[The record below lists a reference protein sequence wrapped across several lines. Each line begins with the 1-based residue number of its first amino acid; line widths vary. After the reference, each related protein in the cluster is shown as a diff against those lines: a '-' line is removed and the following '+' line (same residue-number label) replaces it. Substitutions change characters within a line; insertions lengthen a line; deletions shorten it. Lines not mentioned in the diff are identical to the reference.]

1 MRKLKGKAISAKT
14 VKMKVKNHWTVSDFL
29 ENYGISEDE
38 LMELLRDL
46 FHGDIGEIK
55 RDLKQN
61 EVLKKSAKK
70 KDNTETN
77 EPEAKIEAAEIQGAE
92 AVETQEEKISDKNEK
107 ADIEEGAEVKMVQ
120 EQEKKLKLL
129 TEEQEKAATL
139 QQNIIALE
147 VNHDELISRK
157 KVIQTQELPKLKAV
171 LEDYKNK
178 ILETQVQVISLSDE
192 LNEIVGKVSEANETL
207 AQKRAML
214 QALEEEIQDK
224 KNELFHVREICAE
237 VLPDIITID
246 FVPHDKE
253 LFRLVNRLNATL
265 ETDANKIKYPSSTF
279 HSYQLSEEGKHV
291 FKEFDTEEQDRRNA
305 KMFGYEYDKVIE
317 RYPLQSVDDI
327 KIMSDQEKQRY

>member
-1 MRKLKGKAISAKT
+1 MKKLKGKAISAKT
-14 VKMKVKNHWTVSDFL
+14 VKMKVKSHWTVSDFL
-29 ENYGISEDE
+29 KNYGISEDE
-38 LMELLRDL
+38 FMELLRDL

-92 AVETQEEKISDKNEK
+92 AVETQEEKNSDKNEK

-120 EQEKKLKLL
+120 EQEKRLKLL
-129 TEEQEKAATL
+129 TEEQEKATTL

-147 VNHDELISRK
+147 VNHDELIFRK
-157 KVIQTQELPKLKAV
+157 RVIQTQELPKLKAV

-178 ILETQVQVISLSDE
+178 IQETQVQVISLNDE

-214 QALEEEIQDK
+214 QALEEEIQALSTVDIFVYASGDI
-224 KNELFHVREICAE
+224 EVSACTEIKIPEDSAVDWIGVASSNTSLCKE
-237 VLPDIITID
+237 MTIGQIQS
-246 FVPHDKE
+246 V
-253 LFRLVNRLNATL
+253 A
-265 ETDANKIKYPSSTF
+265 
-279 HSYQLSEEGKHV
+279 
-291 FKEFDTEEQDRRNA
+291 
-305 KMFGYEYDKVIE
+305 KVIE
-317 RYPLQSVDDI
+317 IVKELKSWQTVFENDACQKLFDSLMA
-327 KIMSDQEKQRY
+327 KHQ

>member
-14 VKMKVKNHWTVSDFL
+14 VKMKLKNHWTVSDFL

-38 LMELLRDL
+38 FMELLRDL
-46 FHGDIGEIK
+46 FHGNIGEIK

-92 AVETQEEKISDKNEK
+92 AVETQEEKNSDKNEK

-120 EQEKKLKLL
+120 EQEKRLKLL
-129 TEEQEKAATL
+129 TEEQEKATTL

-147 VNHDELISRK
+147 VNHDELIFRK
-157 KVIQTQELPKLKAV
+157 RVIQTQELPKLKAV

-178 ILETQVQVISLSDE
+178 IQETQVQVISLNDE

-214 QALEEEIQDK
+214 QALEEEIQALSTVDIFVYASGDI
-224 KNELFHVREICAE
+224 EVSACTEIKIPEDSAVDWIGIASSNTSLCKE
-237 VLPDIITID
+237 MTIGQIQS
-246 FVPHDKE
+246 V
-253 LFRLVNRLNATL
+253 A
-265 ETDANKIKYPSSTF
+265 
-279 HSYQLSEEGKHV
+279 
-291 FKEFDTEEQDRRNA
+291 
-305 KMFGYEYDKVIE
+305 KVIE
-317 RYPLQSVDDI
+317 IVKELKSWQTVFENDACQKLFDSLMA
-327 KIMSDQEKQRY
+327 KHQ

>member
-14 VKMKVKNHWTVSDFL
+14 VKMKLKNHWTVSDFL

-92 AVETQEEKISDKNEK
+92 AVETQEEKISNKNEK

-178 ILETQVQVISLSDE
+178 IQETQVQVISLNDE

-207 AQKRAML
+207 AKKRAML
-214 QALEEEIQDK
+214 QALEEEIQALSTVDIFVYASGDI
-224 KNELFHVREICAE
+224 EVSACTEIKIPEDSAVDWIGVASSNTSLCKE
-237 VLPDIITID
+237 MTIGQIQS
-246 FVPHDKE
+246 V
-253 LFRLVNRLNATL
+253 A
-265 ETDANKIKYPSSTF
+265 
-279 HSYQLSEEGKHV
+279 
-291 FKEFDTEEQDRRNA
+291 
-305 KMFGYEYDKVIE
+305 KVIE
-317 RYPLQSVDDI
+317 IGKELKSWQTVFENDACQKLFDSLMA
-327 KIMSDQEKQRY
+327 KHQ

>member
-14 VKMKVKNHWTVSDFL
+14 VKMKVKSHWTVSDFL
-29 ENYGISEDE
+29 KNYGISEDE
-38 LMELLRDL
+38 FMELLRDL

-92 AVETQEEKISDKNEK
+92 AVETQEEKNSDKNEK
-107 ADIEEGAEVKMVQ
+107 ADIEEGAEVKKMVQ
-120 EQEKKLKLL
+120 EQEKRLKLL
-129 TEEQEKAATL
+129 TEEQEKATTL

-147 VNHDELISRK
+147 VNHDELIFRK
-157 KVIQTQELPKLKAV
+157 RVIQTQELPKLKAV

-178 ILETQVQVISLSDE
+178 IQETQVQVISLNDE

-214 QALEEEIQDK
+214 QALEEEIQALSTVDIFVYASGDI
-224 KNELFHVREICAE
+224 EVSACTEIKIPEDSAVDWIGVASSNTSLCKE
-237 VLPDIITID
+237 MTIGQIQS
-246 FVPHDKE
+246 V
-253 LFRLVNRLNATL
+253 A
-265 ETDANKIKYPSSTF
+265 
-279 HSYQLSEEGKHV
+279 
-291 FKEFDTEEQDRRNA
+291 
-305 KMFGYEYDKVIE
+305 KVIE
-317 RYPLQSVDDI
+317 IVKELKSWQTVFENDACQKLFDSLMA
-327 KIMSDQEKQRY
+327 KHQ

>member
-14 VKMKVKNHWTVSDFL
+14 VKMKVKNHWTASDFL
-29 ENYGISEDE
+29 KNYGISEDE
-38 LMELLRDL
+38 FMELLRDL

-120 EQEKKLKLL
+120 EQEKRLKLL

-157 KVIQTQELPKLKAV
+157 RVIQTQELPKLKAV

-178 ILETQVQVISLSDE
+178 ILETQVQVISLNDE

-214 QALEEEIQDK
+214 QALEEEIQALSTVDIFVYASGDI
-224 KNELFHVREICAE
+224 EVSACTEIKIPEDSAVDWIGIASSNTSLCKE
-237 VLPDIITID
+237 MTIGQIQS
-246 FVPHDKE
+246 V
-253 LFRLVNRLNATL
+253 A
-265 ETDANKIKYPSSTF
+265 
-279 HSYQLSEEGKHV
+279 
-291 FKEFDTEEQDRRNA
+291 
-305 KMFGYEYDKVIE
+305 KVIE
-317 RYPLQSVDDI
+317 IVKELKSWQTVFENDACQKLFDSLMA
-327 KIMSDQEKQRY
+327 KHQ

>member
-14 VKMKVKNHWTVSDFL
+14 VKMKLKNHWTVSDFL

-38 LMELLRDL
+38 FMELLRDL
-46 FHGDIGEIK
+46 FHGNIGEIK

-92 AVETQEEKISDKNEK
+92 AVETQEEKNSDKNEK

-120 EQEKKLKLL
+120 EQEKRLKLL
-129 TEEQEKAATL
+129 TEEQEKATTL

-147 VNHDELISRK
+147 VNHDELIFRK
-157 KVIQTQELPKLKAV
+157 RVIQTQELPKLKAV

-178 ILETQVQVISLSDE
+178 LQETQVQVISLNDE

-214 QALEEEIQDK
+214 QALEEEIQALSTVDIFVYASGDI
-224 KNELFHVREICAE
+224 EVSACTEIKIPEDSAVDWIGVVSSNTSLCKE
-237 VLPDIITID
+237 MTIGQIQS
-246 FVPHDKE
+246 V
-253 LFRLVNRLNATL
+253 A
-265 ETDANKIKYPSSTF
+265 
-279 HSYQLSEEGKHV
+279 
-291 FKEFDTEEQDRRNA
+291 
-305 KMFGYEYDKVIE
+305 KVIE
-317 RYPLQSVDDI
+317 IVKELKSWQTVFENDACQKLFDSLMA
-327 KIMSDQEKQRY
+327 KHQ

>member
-14 VKMKVKNHWTVSDFL
+14 VKMKLKNHWTVSDFL
-29 ENYGISEDE
+29 KNYGISENE
-38 LMELLRDL
+38 FMELLRDL

-120 EQEKKLKLL
+120 EQEKRLKLL

-157 KVIQTQELPKLKAV
+157 RVIQTQELPKLKAV

-178 ILETQVQVISLSDE
+178 ILEIQVQVISLNDE

-214 QALEEEIQDK
+214 QALEEEIQALSTVDIFVYASGDI
-224 KNELFHVREICAE
+224 EVSACTEIKIPEDSAVDWIGVASSNTSLCKE
-237 VLPDIITID
+237 MTIGQIQS
-246 FVPHDKE
+246 V
-253 LFRLVNRLNATL
+253 A
-265 ETDANKIKYPSSTF
+265 
-279 HSYQLSEEGKHV
+279 
-291 FKEFDTEEQDRRNA
+291 
-305 KMFGYEYDKVIE
+305 KVIE
-317 RYPLQSVDDI
+317 IVKELKSWQTVFENDACQKLFESLMA
-327 KIMSDQEKQRY
+327 KHQ

>member
-14 VKMKVKNHWTVSDFL
+14 VKMKLKNHWTVSDFL

-38 LMELLRDL
+38 FMELLRDL
-46 FHGDIGEIK
+46 FHGNIGEIK

-92 AVETQEEKISDKNEK
+92 AVETQEEKNSDKNEK
-107 ADIEEGAEVKMVQ
+107 ADIEKGAEVKMVQ
-120 EQEKKLKLL
+120 EQEKRLKLL

-147 VNHDELISRK
+147 VNHDKLISRK
-157 KVIQTQELPKLKAV
+157 RVIQTQELPKLKAV

-178 ILETQVQVISLSDE
+178 ILETQVQVISLNDE

-207 AQKRAML
+207 VQKRAML
-214 QALEEEIQDK
+214 QALEEEIQALSIVDIFVYASGDI
-224 KNELFHVREICAE
+224 EVSACTEIKIPEDSAVDWIGVASSNTSLCKE
-237 VLPDIITID
+237 MTIGQIQS
-246 FVPHDKE
+246 V
-253 LFRLVNRLNATL
+253 A
-265 ETDANKIKYPSSTF
+265 
-279 HSYQLSEEGKHV
+279 
-291 FKEFDTEEQDRRNA
+291 
-305 KMFGYEYDKVIE
+305 KVIE
-317 RYPLQSVDDI
+317 IVKELKSWQTVFENDACQKLFDSLMA
-327 KIMSDQEKQRY
+327 KHQ

>member
-178 ILETQVQVISLSDE
+178 IQETQVQVISLNDE

-214 QALEEEIQDK
+214 QALEEEIQALSTVDIFVYASGDI
-224 KNELFHVREICAE
+224 EVSACTEIKIPEDSAVDWIE
-237 VLPDIITID
+237 VASSNTSLCKEMTIGQIQS
-246 FVPHDKE
+246 V
-253 LFRLVNRLNATL
+253 A
-265 ETDANKIKYPSSTF
+265 
-279 HSYQLSEEGKHV
+279 
-291 FKEFDTEEQDRRNA
+291 
-305 KMFGYEYDKVIE
+305 KVIE
-317 RYPLQSVDDI
+317 IGKELKSWQTVFENDACQKLFDSLMA
-327 KIMSDQEKQRY
+327 KHQ

>member
-14 VKMKVKNHWTVSDFL
+14 VKMKVKNHWTASDFL
-29 ENYGISEDE
+29 KNYGISDDE
-38 LMELLRDL
+38 FMELLRDL

-70 KDNTETN
+70 KNNTETN

-120 EQEKKLKLL
+120 EQEKRLKLL

-157 KVIQTQELPKLKAV
+157 RVIQTQELPKLKAV

-178 ILETQVQVISLSDE
+178 ILETQVQVISLNDE

-214 QALEEEIQDK
+214 QALEEEIQVLNTVDIFVYASGDI
-224 KNELFHVREICAE
+224 EVSACTEIKIPEDSAVDWIGIASSNTSLCKE
-237 VLPDIITID
+237 MTIGQIQS
-246 FVPHDKE
+246 V
-253 LFRLVNRLNATL
+253 A
-265 ETDANKIKYPSSTF
+265 
-279 HSYQLSEEGKHV
+279 
-291 FKEFDTEEQDRRNA
+291 
-305 KMFGYEYDKVIE
+305 KVIE
-317 RYPLQSVDDI
+317 IVKELKSWQTVFENDACQKLFDSLMA
-327 KIMSDQEKQRY
+327 KHQ

>member
-14 VKMKVKNHWTVSDFL
+14 VKMKLKNHWTVSDFL

-38 LMELLRDL
+38 FMELLRDL

-107 ADIEEGAEVKMVQ
+107 TDIEEEAEVKKMVQ
-120 EQEKKLKLL
+120 EQEKRLKLL

-157 KVIQTQELPKLKAV
+157 RVIQTQELPKLKAV

-178 ILETQVQVISLSDE
+178 ILETQVQVISLNDE

-214 QALEEEIQDK
+214 QALEEEIQALSTVDIFVYASGDI
-224 KNELFHVREICAE
+224 EVSACTEIKIPEDSAVDWIGIASSNTSLCKE
-237 VLPDIITID
+237 MTIGQIQS
-246 FVPHDKE
+246 V
-253 LFRLVNRLNATL
+253 A
-265 ETDANKIKYPSSTF
+265 
-279 HSYQLSEEGKHV
+279 
-291 FKEFDTEEQDRRNA
+291 
-305 KMFGYEYDKVIE
+305 KVIE
-317 RYPLQSVDDI
+317 IVKELKSWQTVFENDACQKLFDSLMA
-327 KIMSDQEKQRY
+327 KHQ

>member
-14 VKMKVKNHWTVSDFL
+14 VKMKLKNHWTVSDFL
-29 ENYGISEDE
+29 ENYGFSEDE
-38 LMELLRDL
+38 FMELLRDL

-55 RDLKQN
+55 RNLKQN

-120 EQEKKLKLL
+120 EQEKRLKLL

-157 KVIQTQELPKLKAV
+157 RVIQTQELPKLKAV

-178 ILETQVQVISLSDE
+178 ILEIQVQVISLNDE

-214 QALEEEIQDK
+214 QALEEEIQALSTVDIFVYASGDI
-224 KNELFHVREICAE
+224 EVSACTEIKIPEDSAVDWIGVASSNTSLCKE
-237 VLPDIITID
+237 MTIGQIQS
-246 FVPHDKE
+246 V
-253 LFRLVNRLNATL
+253 A
-265 ETDANKIKYPSSTF
+265 
-279 HSYQLSEEGKHV
+279 
-291 FKEFDTEEQDRRNA
+291 
-305 KMFGYEYDKVIE
+305 KVIE
-317 RYPLQSVDDI
+317 IVKELKSWQTVFENDACQKLFDSLMA
-327 KIMSDQEKQRY
+327 KHQ

>member
-14 VKMKVKNHWTVSDFL
+14 VKMKLKNHWTVSDFL

-38 LMELLRDL
+38 FMELLRDL

-120 EQEKKLKLL
+120 EQEKRLKLL

-157 KVIQTQELPKLKAV
+157 RVIQTQELPKLKAV

-178 ILETQVQVISLSDE
+178 ILEIQVQVISLNDE

-214 QALEEEIQDK
+214 QALEEEIQALSTVDIFVYASGDI
-224 KNELFHVREICAE
+224 EVSACTEIKIPEDSAVDWIGVASSNTSLCKE
-237 VLPDIITID
+237 MTIGQIQS
-246 FVPHDKE
+246 V
-253 LFRLVNRLNATL
+253 A
-265 ETDANKIKYPSSTF
+265 
-279 HSYQLSEEGKHV
+279 
-291 FKEFDTEEQDRRNA
+291 
-305 KMFGYEYDKVIE
+305 KVIE
-317 RYPLQSVDDI
+317 IVKELKSWQTVFENDACQKLFDSLMA
-327 KIMSDQEKQRY
+327 KHQ

>member
-14 VKMKVKNHWTVSDFL
+14 VKMKLKNHWTVSDFL

-38 LMELLRDL
+38 FMELLRDL

-120 EQEKKLKLL
+120 EQEKRLKLL

-157 KVIQTQELPKLKAV
+157 RVIQTQELPKLKAV

-178 ILETQVQVISLSDE
+178 ILEIQVQVISLNDE

-214 QALEEEIQDK
+214 QALEEEIQALSTVDIFVYASGDI
-224 KNELFHVREICAE
+224 EVSACTEIKIPEDSAVDWIGVASSNTSLCKE
-237 VLPDIITID
+237 MTIGQIQS
-246 FVPHDKE
+246 V
-253 LFRLVNRLNATL
+253 A
-265 ETDANKIKYPSSTF
+265 
-279 HSYQLSEEGKHV
+279 
-291 FKEFDTEEQDRRNA
+291 
-305 KMFGYEYDKVIE
+305 KVIE
-317 RYPLQSVDDI
+317 IVKELKSWQTVFENDACQKLFESLMA
-327 KIMSDQEKQRY
+327 KHQ

>member
-14 VKMKVKNHWTVSDFL
+14 VKMKLKNHWTVSDFL

-38 LMELLRDL
+38 FMELLRDL

-77 EPEAKIEAAEIQGAE
+77 EPEAKIEAAEIQDAE
-92 AVETQEEKISDKNEK
+92 AVETQKEKTSDKNEK
-107 ADIEEGAEVKMVQ
+107 ADIEEEAEVKMVQ
-120 EQEKKLKLL
+120 EQEKRLKLL
-129 TEEQEKAATL
+129 TEEQEKATTL

-147 VNHDELISRK
+147 VNHDELIFRK
-157 KVIQTQELPKLKAV
+157 RVIQTQELPKLKAV

-178 ILETQVQVISLSDE
+178 ILETQVQVISLNDE

-214 QALEEEIQDK
+214 QALEEEIQALSTVDI
-224 KNELFHVREICAE
+224 FVYASGDIEISACTEIKIPEDSAVDWIGVASSNTSLCKE
-237 VLPDIITID
+237 MTIGQIQS
-246 FVPHDKE
+246 V
-253 LFRLVNRLNATL
+253 A
-265 ETDANKIKYPSSTF
+265 
-279 HSYQLSEEGKHV
+279 
-291 FKEFDTEEQDRRNA
+291 
-305 KMFGYEYDKVIE
+305 KVIE
-317 RYPLQSVDDI
+317 IVKELKSWQTVFENDACQKLFDSLMA
-327 KIMSDQEKQRY
+327 KHQ

>member
-14 VKMKVKNHWTVSDFL
+14 VKMKLKNHWTVSNFL

-92 AVETQEEKISDKNEK
+92 AVETQKEKISDKNEK

-129 TEEQEKAATL
+129 TKEQEKAATL

-178 ILETQVQVISLSDE
+178 IQETQVQVISLNDE

-214 QALEEEIQDK
+214 QALEEEIQALSTVDIFVYASGDI
-224 KNELFHVREICAE
+224 EVSACTEIKIPEDSAVDWIE
-237 VLPDIITID
+237 VASSNTSLCKEMTIGQIQSVAKVIDIG
-246 FVPHDKE
+246 KE
-253 LFRLVNRLNATL
+253 LKSWQTVFEN
-265 ETDANKIKYPSSTF
+265 DACQKLFDS
-279 HSYQLSEEGKHV
+279 LMAKH
-291 FKEFDTEEQDRRNA
+291 Q
-305 KMFGYEYDKVIE
+305 
-317 RYPLQSVDDI
+317 
-327 KIMSDQEKQRY
+327 

>member
-14 VKMKVKNHWTVSDFL
+14 VKMKLKNHWTVSDFL

-38 LMELLRDL
+38 FMELLRDL

-92 AVETQEEKISDKNEK
+92 AVKPQEEKISDKNEK
-107 ADIEEGAEVKMVQ
+107 TDIEEEAEVKKMVQ
-120 EQEKKLKLL
+120 EQEKRLKLL

-157 KVIQTQELPKLKAV
+157 RVIQTQELPKLKAV

-178 ILETQVQVISLSDE
+178 ILETQVQVISLNDE

-214 QALEEEIQDK
+214 QALEEEIQALSTVDIFVYASGDI
-224 KNELFHVREICAE
+224 EVSACTEIKIPEDSAVDWIGIASSNTSLCKE
-237 VLPDIITID
+237 MTIGQIQS
-246 FVPHDKE
+246 V
-253 LFRLVNRLNATL
+253 A
-265 ETDANKIKYPSSTF
+265 
-279 HSYQLSEEGKHV
+279 
-291 FKEFDTEEQDRRNA
+291 
-305 KMFGYEYDKVIE
+305 KVIE
-317 RYPLQSVDDI
+317 IVKELKSWQTVFENDACQKLFDSLMA
-327 KIMSDQEKQRY
+327 KHQ

>member
-1 MRKLKGKAISAKT
+1 MRKLKGKAIGAKT

-192 LNEIVGKVSEANETL
+192 LNEIVEKVSEANETL

-214 QALEEEIQDK
+214 QALEEEIQALSTVDIFVYASGDI
-224 KNELFHVREICAE
+224 EVSACTEIKIPEDSAVDWIGVASSNTSLCKE
-237 VLPDIITID
+237 MTIGQIQS
-246 FVPHDKE
+246 V
-253 LFRLVNRLNATL
+253 A
-265 ETDANKIKYPSSTF
+265 
-279 HSYQLSEEGKHV
+279 
-291 FKEFDTEEQDRRNA
+291 
-305 KMFGYEYDKVIE
+305 KVIE
-317 RYPLQSVDDI
+317 IGKELKSWQTVFENDACQKLFDSLMA
-327 KIMSDQEKQRY
+327 KHQ

>member
-14 VKMKVKNHWTVSDFL
+14 VKMKLKNHWTVSDFL
-29 ENYGISEDE
+29 KNYGISEDE

-157 KVIQTQELPKLKAV
+157 RVIQTQELPKLKTV

-178 ILETQVQVISLSDE
+178 ILETQVQVISLNDE

-214 QALEEEIQDK
+214 QALEEEIQALSTVDIFVYASGDI
-224 KNELFHVREICAE
+224 EVSACTEIKIPEDSAVDWIGVASSNTSLCKE
-237 VLPDIITID
+237 MTIGQIQS
-246 FVPHDKE
+246 V
-253 LFRLVNRLNATL
+253 A
-265 ETDANKIKYPSSTF
+265 
-279 HSYQLSEEGKHV
+279 
-291 FKEFDTEEQDRRNA
+291 
-305 KMFGYEYDKVIE
+305 KVIE
-317 RYPLQSVDDI
+317 IGKELKSWQTVFENDACQKLFDSLMA
-327 KIMSDQEKQRY
+327 KHQ

>member
-77 EPEAKIEAAEIQGAE
+77 EPEAKIEAAEIQGSE

-178 ILETQVQVISLSDE
+178 IQETQVQVISLNDE

-214 QALEEEIQDK
+214 QALEEEIQALSTVDIFVYASGDI
-224 KNELFHVREICAE
+224 EVSACTEIKIPEDSAVDWIE
-237 VLPDIITID
+237 VASSNTSLCKEMTIGQIQS
-246 FVPHDKE
+246 V
-253 LFRLVNRLNATL
+253 A
-265 ETDANKIKYPSSTF
+265 
-279 HSYQLSEEGKHV
+279 
-291 FKEFDTEEQDRRNA
+291 
-305 KMFGYEYDKVIE
+305 KVIE
-317 RYPLQSVDDI
+317 IGKELKSWQTVFENDACQKLFDSLMA
-327 KIMSDQEKQRY
+327 KHQ

>member
-192 LNEIVGKVSEANETL
+192 LNEIVEKVSEANETL

-214 QALEEEIQDK
+214 QAL
-224 KNELFHVREICAE
+224 
-237 VLPDIITID
+237 
-246 FVPHDKE
+246 
-253 LFRLVNRLNATL
+253 
-265 ETDANKIKYPSSTF
+265 
-279 HSYQLSEEGKHV
+279 
-291 FKEFDTEEQDRRNA
+291 
-305 KMFGYEYDKVIE
+305 
-317 RYPLQSVDDI
+317 
-327 KIMSDQEKQRY
+327 

>member
-14 VKMKVKNHWTVSDFL
+14 VKMKLKNHWTVSDFL
-29 ENYGISEDE
+29 ENYGISENE
-38 LMELLRDL
+38 FMELLRDL

-55 RDLKQN
+55 RNLKQN

-120 EQEKKLKLL
+120 EQEKRLKLL

-157 KVIQTQELPKLKAV
+157 RVIQTQELPKLKAV

-178 ILETQVQVISLSDE
+178 ILEIQVQVISLNDE

-214 QALEEEIQDK
+214 QALEEEIQALSTVDIFVYASGDI
-224 KNELFHVREICAE
+224 EVSACTEIKIPEDSAVDWIGVASSNTSLCKE
-237 VLPDIITID
+237 MTIGQIQS
-246 FVPHDKE
+246 V
-253 LFRLVNRLNATL
+253 A
-265 ETDANKIKYPSSTF
+265 
-279 HSYQLSEEGKHV
+279 
-291 FKEFDTEEQDRRNA
+291 
-305 KMFGYEYDKVIE
+305 KVIE
-317 RYPLQSVDDI
+317 IVKELKSWQTVFENDACQKLFDSLMA
-327 KIMSDQEKQRY
+327 KHQ

>member
-14 VKMKVKNHWTVSDFL
+14 VKMKLKNHWTVSDFL

-38 LMELLRDL
+38 FMELLRDL

-61 EVLKKSAKK
+61 DVLKKSAKK
-70 KDNTETN
+70 KDNTEAN

-92 AVETQEEKISDKNEK
+92 AVETQEEKILDKNEK
-107 ADIEEGAEVKMVQ
+107 ADIKMVQ
-120 EQEKKLKLL
+120 EQEKRLKLL

-157 KVIQTQELPKLKAV
+157 RVIQTQELPKLKAV

-178 ILETQVQVISLSDE
+178 ILETQVQVISLNDE

-214 QALEEEIQDK
+214 QALEEEIQALSTVDIFVYVSGDI
-224 KNELFHVREICAE
+224 EVSACTEIKIPEDSAVDWIGVASSNTSLCKE
-237 VLPDIITID
+237 MTIGQIQS
-246 FVPHDKE
+246 V
-253 LFRLVNRLNATL
+253 A
-265 ETDANKIKYPSSTF
+265 
-279 HSYQLSEEGKHV
+279 
-291 FKEFDTEEQDRRNA
+291 
-305 KMFGYEYDKVIE
+305 KVIE
-317 RYPLQSVDDI
+317 IVKELKSWQTVFENDACKKLFDSLMA
-327 KIMSDQEKQRY
+327 KHQ

>member
-14 VKMKVKNHWTVSDFL
+14 VKMKLKNHWTVSDFL
-29 ENYGISEDE
+29 KNYGISEDE

-129 TEEQEKAATL
+129 TKEQEKAATL

-178 ILETQVQVISLSDE
+178 IQETQVQVISLNDE

-214 QALEEEIQDK
+214 QALEEEIQALSTVDIFVYASGDI
-224 KNELFHVREICAE
+224 EVSACTEIKIPEDSAVDWIE
-237 VLPDIITID
+237 VASSNTSLCKEMTIGQIQS
-246 FVPHDKE
+246 V
-253 LFRLVNRLNATL
+253 A
-265 ETDANKIKYPSSTF
+265 
-279 HSYQLSEEGKHV
+279 
-291 FKEFDTEEQDRRNA
+291 
-305 KMFGYEYDKVIE
+305 KVIE
-317 RYPLQSVDDI
+317 IGKELKSWQTVFENDACQKLFDSLMA
-327 KIMSDQEKQRY
+327 KHQ

>member
-14 VKMKVKNHWTVSDFL
+14 VKMKLKNHWRVSDFL

-38 LMELLRDL
+38 FMELLRDL

-77 EPEAKIEAAEIQGAE
+77 EPEAKIQGAE
-92 AVETQEEKISDKNEK
+92 AVKTQEEKISDKNEK

-120 EQEKKLKLL
+120 EQEKRLKLL

-157 KVIQTQELPKLKAV
+157 RVIQTQELPKLKAV

-178 ILETQVQVISLSDE
+178 ILETQVQVISLNDE

-214 QALEEEIQDK
+214 QALEEEIQALSTVDIFVYASGDI
-224 KNELFHVREICAE
+224 EVSACTEIKIPEDSAVDWIGVASSNTSLCKE
-237 VLPDIITID
+237 MTIGQIQS
-246 FVPHDKE
+246 V
-253 LFRLVNRLNATL
+253 A
-265 ETDANKIKYPSSTF
+265 
-279 HSYQLSEEGKHV
+279 
-291 FKEFDTEEQDRRNA
+291 
-305 KMFGYEYDKVIE
+305 KVIE
-317 RYPLQSVDDI
+317 IVKELKSWQTVFENDACQKLFDSLMA
-327 KIMSDQEKQRY
+327 KHQ

>member
-14 VKMKVKNHWTVSDFL
+14 VKMKLKNHWTVSDFL

-38 LMELLRDL
+38 FMELLRDL
-46 FHGDIGEIK
+46 FHGNIGEIK

-92 AVETQEEKISDKNEK
+92 AVETQEEKNSDKNEK

-120 EQEKKLKLL
+120 EQEKRLKLL
-129 TEEQEKAATL
+129 TEEQEKATTL

-157 KVIQTQELPKLKAV
+157 RVIQTQELPKLKAV

-178 ILETQVQVISLSDE
+178 IQETQVQVISLNDE

-214 QALEEEIQDK
+214 QALEEEIQALSTVDIFVYASGDI
-224 KNELFHVREICAE
+224 EVSACTEIKIPEDSAVDWIGVVSSNTSLCKE
-237 VLPDIITID
+237 MTIGQIQS
-246 FVPHDKE
+246 V
-253 LFRLVNRLNATL
+253 A
-265 ETDANKIKYPSSTF
+265 
-279 HSYQLSEEGKHV
+279 
-291 FKEFDTEEQDRRNA
+291 
-305 KMFGYEYDKVIE
+305 KVIE
-317 RYPLQSVDDI
+317 IVKELKSWQTVFENDACQKLFDSLMA
-327 KIMSDQEKQRY
+327 KHQ

>member
-14 VKMKVKNHWTVSDFL
+14 VKMKLKNHWTVSDFL
-29 ENYGISEDE
+29 ENYGISENE
-38 LMELLRDL
+38 FMELLRDL

-55 RDLKQN
+55 RNLKQN

-120 EQEKKLKLL
+120 EQEKRLKLL

-157 KVIQTQELPKLKAV
+157 RVIQTQELPKLKAV

-178 ILETQVQVISLSDE
+178 ILEIQVQVISLNDE

-214 QALEEEIQDK
+214 QALEEEIQALSTVDIFVYASGDI
-224 KNELFHVREICAE
+224 EVSACTEIKIPEDSAVDWIGVASSNTSLCKE
-237 VLPDIITID
+237 MTIGQIQS
-246 FVPHDKE
+246 V
-253 LFRLVNRLNATL
+253 A
-265 ETDANKIKYPSSTF
+265 
-279 HSYQLSEEGKHV
+279 
-291 FKEFDTEEQDRRNA
+291 
-305 KMFGYEYDKVIE
+305 KVIE
-317 RYPLQSVDDI
+317 IVKELKSWQTVFENDACQKLFESLMA
-327 KIMSDQEKQRY
+327 KHQ

>member
-14 VKMKVKNHWTVSDFL
+14 VKMKLKNHWTVSDFL

-38 LMELLRDL
+38 FMELLRDL
-46 FHGDIGEIK
+46 FHGNIGEIK

-77 EPEAKIEAAEIQGAE
+77 EPEAKIEATEIQGAE

-107 ADIEEGAEVKMVQ
+107 ADIEEGSEVKMVQ
-120 EQEKKLKLL
+120 EQEKRLKLL
-129 TEEQEKAATL
+129 TEEQEKATTL

-157 KVIQTQELPKLKAV
+157 RVIQTQELPKLKAV

-178 ILETQVQVISLSDE
+178 ILETQVQVISLNDE

-214 QALEEEIQDK
+214 QALEEEIQALSTVDIFVYASGDI
-224 KNELFHVREICAE
+224 EVSACTEIKIPEDSAVDWIGVASSNTSLCKE
-237 VLPDIITID
+237 MTIGQIQS
-246 FVPHDKE
+246 V
-253 LFRLVNRLNATL
+253 A
-265 ETDANKIKYPSSTF
+265 
-279 HSYQLSEEGKHV
+279 
-291 FKEFDTEEQDRRNA
+291 
-305 KMFGYEYDKVIE
+305 KVIE
-317 RYPLQSVDDI
+317 IVKELKSWQTVFENDACQKLFDSLMA
-327 KIMSDQEKQRY
+327 KHQ

>member
-1 MRKLKGKAISAKT
+1 MKKLKGKAISAKT
-14 VKMKVKNHWTVSDFL
+14 VKMKLKNHWTVSDFL
-29 ENYGISEDE
+29 KNYGISEDE
-38 LMELLRDL
+38 FMELLRDL

-77 EPEAKIEAAEIQGAE
+77 EPEAKIEATEIQGAE

-107 ADIEEGAEVKMVQ
+107 ADIEEGSEVKMVQ
-120 EQEKKLKLL
+120 EQEKRLKLL
-129 TEEQEKAATL
+129 TEEQEKATTL

-157 KVIQTQELPKLKAV
+157 RVIQTQELPKLKAV

-178 ILETQVQVISLSDE
+178 ILETQVQVISLNDE

-214 QALEEEIQDK
+214 QALEEEIQALSTVDIFVYASGDI
-224 KNELFHVREICAE
+224 EVSACTEIKIPEDSAVDWIGVASSNTSLCKE
-237 VLPDIITID
+237 MTIGQIQS
-246 FVPHDKE
+246 VAKVIAIVKE
-253 LFRLVNRLNATL
+253 LKSWQTVFEN
-265 ETDANKIKYPSSTF
+265 DACQKLFDS
-279 HSYQLSEEGKHV
+279 LMAKH
-291 FKEFDTEEQDRRNA
+291 Q
-305 KMFGYEYDKVIE
+305 
-317 RYPLQSVDDI
+317 
-327 KIMSDQEKQRY
+327 

>member
-14 VKMKVKNHWTVSDFL
+14 VKMKLKNHWTVSDFL

-38 LMELLRDL
+38 FMELLRDL

-77 EPEAKIEAAEIQGAE
+77 EPEAKIQGAE
-92 AVETQEEKISDKNEK
+92 VVKTQEEKISDKNEK

-120 EQEKKLKLL
+120 EQEKRLKLL

-157 KVIQTQELPKLKAV
+157 RVIQTQELPKLKAV

-178 ILETQVQVISLSDE
+178 ILETQVQVISLNDE

-214 QALEEEIQDK
+214 QALEEEIQALSTVDIFVYASGDI
-224 KNELFHVREICAE
+224 EVSACTEIKIPEDSAVDWIGVASSNTSLCKE
-237 VLPDIITID
+237 MTIGQIQS
-246 FVPHDKE
+246 V
-253 LFRLVNRLNATL
+253 A
-265 ETDANKIKYPSSTF
+265 
-279 HSYQLSEEGKHV
+279 
-291 FKEFDTEEQDRRNA
+291 
-305 KMFGYEYDKVIE
+305 KVIE
-317 RYPLQSVDDI
+317 IVKELKSWQTVFENDACQKLFDSLMA
-327 KIMSDQEKQRY
+327 KHQ

>member
-14 VKMKVKNHWTVSDFL
+14 VKMKLKNHWTVSDFL

-38 LMELLRDL
+38 FMELLRDL
-46 FHGDIGEIK
+46 FHGNIGEIK

-92 AVETQEEKISDKNEK
+92 AVETQEEKNSDKNEK
-107 ADIEEGAEVKMVQ
+107 ADIEEGAEIKMVQ
-120 EQEKKLKLL
+120 EQEKRLKLL
-129 TEEQEKAATL
+129 TEEQEKATTL

-147 VNHDELISRK
+147 VNHDELIFRK
-157 KVIQTQELPKLKAV
+157 RVIQTQELPKLKAV

-178 ILETQVQVISLSDE
+178 IQETQVQVISLNDE

-214 QALEEEIQDK
+214 QALEEEIQALSTVDIFVYASGDI
-224 KNELFHVREICAE
+224 EVSACTEIKIPEDSAVDWIGVVSSNTSLCKE
-237 VLPDIITID
+237 MTIGQIQS
-246 FVPHDKE
+246 V
-253 LFRLVNRLNATL
+253 A
-265 ETDANKIKYPSSTF
+265 
-279 HSYQLSEEGKHV
+279 
-291 FKEFDTEEQDRRNA
+291 
-305 KMFGYEYDKVIE
+305 KVIE
-317 RYPLQSVDDI
+317 IVKELKSWQTVFENDACQKLFDSLMA
-327 KIMSDQEKQRY
+327 KHQ

>member
-14 VKMKVKNHWTVSDFL
+14 VKMKLKNHWTVSDFL

-38 LMELLRDL
+38 FMELLRDL
-46 FHGDIGEIK
+46 FHGNIGEIK

-92 AVETQEEKISDKNEK
+92 AVETQEEKNSDKNEK
-107 ADIEEGAEVKMVQ
+107 ADIEEGAEGKMVQ
-120 EQEKKLKLL
+120 EQEKRLKLL
-129 TEEQEKAATL
+129 TEEQEKATTL

-147 VNHDELISRK
+147 VNHDELIFRK
-157 KVIQTQELPKLKAV
+157 RVIQTQELPKLKAV

-178 ILETQVQVISLSDE
+178 IQETQVQVISLNDE

-214 QALEEEIQDK
+214 QALEEEIQALSTVDIFVYASGDI
-224 KNELFHVREICAE
+224 EVSACTEIKIPEDSAVDWIGVVSSNTSLCKE
-237 VLPDIITID
+237 MTIGQIQS
-246 FVPHDKE
+246 V
-253 LFRLVNRLNATL
+253 A
-265 ETDANKIKYPSSTF
+265 
-279 HSYQLSEEGKHV
+279 
-291 FKEFDTEEQDRRNA
+291 
-305 KMFGYEYDKVIE
+305 KVIE
-317 RYPLQSVDDI
+317 IVKELKSWQTVFENDACQKLFDSLMA
-327 KIMSDQEKQRY
+327 KHQ

>member
-14 VKMKVKNHWTVSDFL
+14 VKMKVKNHWTASDFL
-29 ENYGISEDE
+29 KNYGISEDE
-38 LMELLRDL
+38 FMELLRDL

-120 EQEKKLKLL
+120 EQEKRLKLL

-157 KVIQTQELPKLKAV
+157 RVIQTQELPKLKAV

-178 ILETQVQVISLSDE
+178 ILETQVQVISLNDE
-192 LNEIVGKVSEANETL
+192 LNEIGGKVSEANETL

-214 QALEEEIQDK
+214 QALDEEIQALSTVDIFVYASGDI
-224 KNELFHVREICAE
+224 EVSACTEIKIPEDSAVDWIGVASSNTSLCKE
-237 VLPDIITID
+237 MTIGQIQS
-246 FVPHDKE
+246 V
-253 LFRLVNRLNATL
+253 A
-265 ETDANKIKYPSSTF
+265 
-279 HSYQLSEEGKHV
+279 
-291 FKEFDTEEQDRRNA
+291 
-305 KMFGYEYDKVIE
+305 KVIE
-317 RYPLQSVDDI
+317 IVKELKSWQTVFENDACQKLFDSLMA
-327 KIMSDQEKQRY
+327 KHQ

>member
-14 VKMKVKNHWTVSDFL
+14 VKMKLKNHWTVSDFL
-29 ENYGISEDE
+29 KNYGISENE
-38 LMELLRDL
+38 FMELLRDL

-92 AVETQEEKISDKNEK
+92 AVETQKEKISDKNEK

-120 EQEKKLKLL
+120 EQEKRLKLL

-157 KVIQTQELPKLKAV
+157 RVIQTQELPKLKAV

-178 ILETQVQVISLSDE
+178 ILEIQVQVISLNDE

-214 QALEEEIQDK
+214 QALEEEIQALSTVDIFVYASGDI
-224 KNELFHVREICAE
+224 EVSACTEIKIPEDSAVDWIGVASNNTSLCKE
-237 VLPDIITID
+237 MTIGQIQS
-246 FVPHDKE
+246 V
-253 LFRLVNRLNATL
+253 A
-265 ETDANKIKYPSSTF
+265 
-279 HSYQLSEEGKHV
+279 
-291 FKEFDTEEQDRRNA
+291 
-305 KMFGYEYDKVIE
+305 KVIE
-317 RYPLQSVDDI
+317 IVKELKSWQTVFENDACQKLFESLMA
-327 KIMSDQEKQRY
+327 KHQ

>member
-192 LNEIVGKVSEANETL
+192 LNEIVEKVSEANETL

-214 QALEEEIQDK
+214 QALEEEIQALSTVDIFVYASGDI
-224 KNELFHVREICAE
+224 EVSACTEIKIPEDSAVDWIGVASSNTSLCKE
-237 VLPDIITID
+237 MTIGQIQS
-246 FVPHDKE
+246 V
-253 LFRLVNRLNATL
+253 A
-265 ETDANKIKYPSSTF
+265 
-279 HSYQLSEEGKHV
+279 
-291 FKEFDTEEQDRRNA
+291 
-305 KMFGYEYDKVIE
+305 KVIE
-317 RYPLQSVDDI
+317 IGKELKSWQTVFENDACQKLFDSLMA
-327 KIMSDQEKQRY
+327 KHQ

>member
-1 MRKLKGKAISAKT
+1 MKKLKGKAISAKT
-14 VKMKVKNHWTVSDFL
+14 VKMKLKNHWTVSDFL
-29 ENYGISEDE
+29 KNYGISEDE
-38 LMELLRDL
+38 FMELLRDL

-77 EPEAKIEAAEIQGAE
+77 EPEAKIEATEIQGAE

-107 ADIEEGAEVKMVQ
+107 ADIEEGSEVKMVQ
-120 EQEKKLKLL
+120 EQEKRLKLL
-129 TEEQEKAATL
+129 TEEQEKATTL

-157 KVIQTQELPKLKAV
+157 RVIQTQELPKLKAV

-178 ILETQVQVISLSDE
+178 ILETQVQVISLNDE

-214 QALEEEIQDK
+214 QALEEEIQALSTVDIFVYASGDI
-224 KNELFHVREICAE
+224 EVSACTEIKIPEDSAVDWIGVASSNTSLCKE
-237 VLPDIITID
+237 MTIGQIQS
-246 FVPHDKE
+246 V
-253 LFRLVNRLNATL
+253 A
-265 ETDANKIKYPSSTF
+265 
-279 HSYQLSEEGKHV
+279 
-291 FKEFDTEEQDRRNA
+291 
-305 KMFGYEYDKVIE
+305 KVIE
-317 RYPLQSVDDI
+317 IVKELKSWQTVFENDACQKLFDSLMA
-327 KIMSDQEKQRY
+327 KHQ

>member
-14 VKMKVKNHWTVSDFL
+14 VKMKLKNHWTVSDFL
-29 ENYGISEDE
+29 ENYGISENE
-38 LMELLRDL
+38 FMELLRDL

-92 AVETQEEKISDKNEK
+92 AVETQKEKISDKNEK

-120 EQEKKLKLL
+120 EQEKRLKLL

-157 KVIQTQELPKLKAV
+157 RVIQTQELPKLKAV
-171 LEDYKNK
+171 LEGYKNK
-178 ILETQVQVISLSDE
+178 ILETQVQVISLNDE

-214 QALEEEIQDK
+214 QALEEEIQALSTVDIFVYASGDI
-224 KNELFHVREICAE
+224 EVSACTEIKIPEDSAVDWIGVASNNTSLCKE
-237 VLPDIITID
+237 MTIGQIQS
-246 FVPHDKE
+246 V
-253 LFRLVNRLNATL
+253 A
-265 ETDANKIKYPSSTF
+265 
-279 HSYQLSEEGKHV
+279 
-291 FKEFDTEEQDRRNA
+291 
-305 KMFGYEYDKVIE
+305 KVIE
-317 RYPLQSVDDI
+317 IVKELKSWQTVFENDACQKLFDSLMA
-327 KIMSDQEKQRY
+327 KHQ

>member
-14 VKMKVKNHWTVSDFL
+14 VKMKLKNHWTVSDFL

-38 LMELLRDL
+38 FMELLRDL

-55 RDLKQN
+55 RNLKQN

-92 AVETQEEKISDKNEK
+92 AVKTQEEKISDKNEK

-120 EQEKKLKLL
+120 EQEKRLKLL

-157 KVIQTQELPKLKAV
+157 RVIQTQELPKLKAV

-178 ILETQVQVISLSDE
+178 ILEIQVQVISLNDE

-214 QALEEEIQDK
+214 QALEEEIQALSTVDIFVYASGDI
-224 KNELFHVREICAE
+224 EVSACTEIKIPEDSAVDWIGVASSNTSLCKE
-237 VLPDIITID
+237 MTIGQIQS
-246 FVPHDKE
+246 V
-253 LFRLVNRLNATL
+253 A
-265 ETDANKIKYPSSTF
+265 
-279 HSYQLSEEGKHV
+279 
-291 FKEFDTEEQDRRNA
+291 
-305 KMFGYEYDKVIE
+305 KVIE
-317 RYPLQSVDDI
+317 IVKELKSWQTVFENDACQKLFESLMA
-327 KIMSDQEKQRY
+327 KHQ

>member
-14 VKMKVKNHWTVSDFL
+14 VKMKLKNHWTVSDFL

-38 LMELLRDL
+38 FMELLRDL
-46 FHGDIGEIK
+46 FHGNIGEIK

-92 AVETQEEKISDKNEK
+92 AVETQEEKNSDKNEK

-120 EQEKKLKLL
+120 EQEKRLKLL
-129 TEEQEKAATL
+129 TEEQEKATTL

-147 VNHDELISRK
+147 VNHDELIFRK
-157 KVIQTQELPKLKAV
+157 RVIQTQELPKLKAV

-178 ILETQVQVISLSDE
+178 IQETQVQVISLNDE
-192 LNEIVGKVSEANETL
+192 LNEIVRKVSEANETL

-214 QALEEEIQDK
+214 QALEEEIQALSTVDIFVYASGDI
-224 KNELFHVREICAE
+224 EVSACTEIKIPEDSAVDWIGGVSSNTSLCKE
-237 VLPDIITID
+237 MTIGQIQS
-246 FVPHDKE
+246 V
-253 LFRLVNRLNATL
+253 A
-265 ETDANKIKYPSSTF
+265 
-279 HSYQLSEEGKHV
+279 
-291 FKEFDTEEQDRRNA
+291 
-305 KMFGYEYDKVIE
+305 KVIE
-317 RYPLQSVDDI
+317 IVKELKSWQTVFENDACQKLFDSLMA
-327 KIMSDQEKQRY
+327 KHQ